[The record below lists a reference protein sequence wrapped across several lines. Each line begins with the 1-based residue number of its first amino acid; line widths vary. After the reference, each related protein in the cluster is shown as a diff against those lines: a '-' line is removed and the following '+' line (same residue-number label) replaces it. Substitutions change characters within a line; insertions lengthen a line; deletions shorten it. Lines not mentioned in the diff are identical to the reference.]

1 MEARAVGK
9 YIRISPQKARLVADV
24 VRGMNVDRA
33 ITTLRFMPKKG
44 ADILRKVIESA
55 VANATQDEQADVDN
69 LYVKKIM
76 IDGGPSLKRI
86 SPRAQGRA
94 TGIIKRSSHITV
106 ILDEIE

>member
-24 VRGMNVDRA
+24 VRGMGVDQA

-44 ADILRKVIESA
+44 AVILRKVIESA
-55 VANATQDEQADVDN
+55 VANATQEDQTDVDN

-86 SPRAQGRA
+86 RPRAMGRA
-94 TGIIKRSSHITV
+94 TGIIKRTSHITV
-106 ILDEIE
+106 VLDEN

>member
-1 MEARAVGK
+1 MEAKAVGK

-24 VRGMNVDRA
+24 VRGMGVDQA

-44 ADILRKVIESA
+44 AAIIQKVLESA
-55 VANATQDEQADVDN
+55 VANATQDDQADVDN
-69 LYVKKIM
+69 LYVKKIV

-86 SPRAQGRA
+86 RPRAQGRA

-106 ILDEIE
+106 VVDEN

>member
-1 MEARAVGK
+1 MEAKAVGK

-24 VRGMNVDRA
+24 VRGMGVGQA

-44 ADILRKVIESA
+44 AAIIKKVVESA
-55 VANATQDEQADVDN
+55 VANATQDEQTDVDK
-69 LYVKKIM
+69 LYVKKII

-106 ILDEIE
+106 VLDES

>member
-1 MEARAVGK
+1 MEAKAVGK

-24 VRGMNVDRA
+24 VRGMGVDQA

-44 ADILRKVIESA
+44 AGIIKKVLESA

-69 LYVKKIM
+69 LYVKKI
-76 IDGGPSLKRI
+76 IVDGGPSLKRI

-94 TGIIKRSSHITV
+94 TGIIKRSSHIIV
-106 ILDEIE
+106 VLDEN

>member
-1 MEARAVGK
+1 MEAKAVGK

-24 VRGMNVDRA
+24 VRGMGVDQA

-44 ADILRKVIESA
+44 AGLIKKVLESA
-55 VANATQDEQADVDN
+55 VAIATQDEQADVDN
-69 LYVKKIM
+69 LYVKTIV

-94 TGIIKRSSHITV
+94 TGIIKRTSHITV
-106 ILDEIE
+106 VLDEN